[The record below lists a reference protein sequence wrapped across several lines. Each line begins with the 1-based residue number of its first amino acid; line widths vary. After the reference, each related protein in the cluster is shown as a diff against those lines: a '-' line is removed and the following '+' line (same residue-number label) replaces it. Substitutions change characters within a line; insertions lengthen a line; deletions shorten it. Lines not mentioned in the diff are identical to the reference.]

1 MLRDFDQ
8 LRGNLL
14 MAPYWM
20 IEGKLEKLLCVVC
33 KISNSFCAKIIG
45 IMIMIMI
52 LSTGRTNA

>member
-1 MLRDFDQ
+1 
-8 LRGNLL
+8 

-52 LSTGRTNA
+52 LSTGRTNT